1 MKLAI
6 AAGGTGGHLFP
17 GIAVAEI
24 FREMNPAGQILFI
37 GSDRG
42 LEKEILEREGLRHV
56 ALNVGRIKGEG
67 FLGRAKTLF
76 RLPMSLKQARAIL
89 EEFGPDAVFGIG
101 GYSSGPV
108 ILAAC
113 LRRLPRAIMEPNA
126 IPGFTNRMLS
136 RFVHRIFIAFPEAER
151 FFVKSKTR
159 RTGTPVRKKLSEIGE
174 KRVGANLVFAQGPG
188 RIQDSPLQN
197 KPFTV
202 LVVGGSQGATA
213 LNRAVTD
220 LLPRIAS
227 SGKKF
232 RIVHQTG
239 KADFEWVREA
249 YAKSKVPH
257 EVMAFIP
264 NMDDVYASADLVIS
278 RAGASTVAELVATG
292 SPSILV
298 PYPFAA
304 DDHQRFN
311 AKSVADEGGAEV
323 ILNQDLGAKLGERLF
338 FYEANRG
345 ELVRMSANLK
355 KIQGVPA
362 AEAVTRE
369 LFGMMLKGQ

>member
-76 RLPMSLKQARAIL
+76 RLPMSLRQARAIL

-113 LRRLPRAIMEPNA
+113 LRRLPRAILEPNA

-136 RFVHRIFIAFPEAER
+136 RLVHRIFIAFPEAER

-174 KRVGANLVFAQGPG
+174 RRVGENP
-188 RIQDSPLQN
+188 S
-197 KPFTV
+197 KPFNILV
-202 LVVGGSQGATA
+202 LGGSQGATA
-213 LNRAVTD
+213 MNRAMTD
-220 LLPRIAS
+220 LLPRIES
-227 SGKKF
+227 SGKEF

-239 KADFEWVREA
+239 KTDYEWVREA
-249 YAKSKVPH
+249 YAKSKVPY

-264 NMDDVYASADLVIS
+264 NMDQVYASADLVIS

-323 ILNQDLGAKLGERLF
+323 VLNQDLGAKLGERLF

-362 AEAVTRE
+362 AETVTRE
-369 LFGMMLKGQ
+369 LFSLMLSR